1 VTWNPDP
8 VLVDLG
14 FAEIRWY
21 GLFFAGGVLLAAL
34 SLSRDLLARGVTRDD
49 ATSLSIWLL
58 VGLVLGAHF
67 GHLLFYE
74 PESIWK
80 DPIRIV
86 QFGLGLASHGGIAG
100 GIVALL
106 IWCRRRRVGAWPFA
120 DSLATS
126 AVWIIPCVRI
136 GNFFNS
142 EIVGDPTDLPWGVVF
157 AGNGEAFARHPAQL
171 YEALAGLVL
180 IAVALELRRRR
191 DRLAPG
197 VAFCL
202 MLLLYGAARFAIEF
216 VKPKQILPGDWPL
229 TMGQLLSI
237 AFIAAGA
244 LGLWLRSRVPR
255 PDPRT
260 EPGQ

>member
-1 VTWNPDP
+1 VIWNPDP

-21 GLFFAGGVLLAAL
+21 GLFFATGVLLAAL
-34 SLSRDLLARGVTRDD
+34 ALGRELNARGVSGDD
-49 ATSLSIWLL
+49 TTSLSIWLL

-74 PESIWK
+74 PESIWR

-100 GIVALL
+100 GVLALWL
-106 IWCRRRRVGAWPFA
+106 WCRRRKEPAAPYA
-120 DSLATS
+120 DALATT
-126 AVWIIPCVRI
+126 AVWIIPCVRV

-142 EIVGDPTDLPWGVVF
+142 EIVGEPTTLPWGVVF
-157 AGNGEAFARHPAQL
+157 ARNGEEFARHPAQL
-171 YEALAGLVL
+171 YEAVAGVLL

-197 VAFCL
+197 VAFFL
-202 MLLLYGAARFAIEF
+202 VLLLYGAARFAIEF
-216 VKPKQILPGDWPL
+216 VKPKQVLSDAWPV
-229 TMGQLLSI
+229 TMGQILSA
-237 AFIAAGA
+237 AFVLVGL
-244 LGLWLRSRVPR
+244 LGLLRK
-255 PDPRT
+255 RT
-260 EPGQ
+260 